1 MPASSEESSVASVRL
16 SITSLNEFSSDLI
29 LTSEAFLTYIGE
41 PLEHVIDVPFNTIVT
56 SSSSPASTISCP
68 SDKRP
73 ATVYS
78 PAFVIVYTE
87 PDCVTPSDVSD
98 FTVKSPVMETL

>member
-1 MPASSEESSVASVRL
+1 M
-16 SITSLNEFSSDLI
+16 
-29 LTSEAFLTYIGE
+29 TSEAFLTYMGE
-41 PLEHVIDVPFNTIVT
+41 SVEQVTEVPFNTIVT
-56 SSSSPASTISCP
+56 SSSSAASTISCP

-73 ATVYS
+73 ATLYS

-98 FTVKSPVMETL
+98 VTVKSPVMETL

>member
-1 MPASSEESSVASVRL
+1 M
-16 SITSLNEFSSDLI
+16 I
-29 LTSEAFLTYIGE
+29 SEAFLTYIGE

-56 SSSSPASTISCP
+56 SFSSPASTISCP

-98 FTVKSPVMETL
+98 VTVKSPVMETL

>member
-1 MPASSEESSVASVRL
+1 M
-16 SITSLNEFSSDLI
+16 
-29 LTSEAFLTYIGE
+29 GE
-41 PLEHVIDVPFNTIVT
+41 PVEQVTDVPFNTIVT

-87 PDCVTPSDVSD
+87 PDCVIPSYVSDVM
-98 FTVKSPVMETL
+98 VKSPVMATL